1 VPELLGP
8 AVLVGWLVLS
18 PRIGGH
24 RPPGIFWAFL
34 VLVVGLRAVQF
45 RNGRVALEVGP
56 KGIRLGQTANRYS
69 RRLVAVPWRS
79 IAEVVV
85 LAPRM
90 SAPEDLA
97 TNVGEVGVRLRPG
110 APLPAGVRGIVR
122 EPGGTGPLV
131 TRPLRGSTPTR
142 PGWRAPS
149 PPTHRACGSSS
160 CRPAPDGGRGPA
172 ADIVRRRPQAAL
184 GSGAGGPGQ
193 LNGVDLP
200 PVFVGV
206 PVIFA
211 VVGSMF
217 VILGLRSAASL
228 RRFRRTAARA
238 SGVVLDLVLDVAG
251 PRRST
256 NLVYFPVVRFSTPDG
271 RVVDFRS
278 PQGSSPAAVRRG
290 QQVDVLY
297 DPADPTNAR
306 LEGILS
312 GGCLNT
318 FLVVFG
324 GVFVLLAVVI
334 ALTGLFVVRAVN
346 R

>member
-1 VPELLGP
+1 MTTPAGATGAEPYVLRWPITARTIVPELLGP

-131 TRPLRGSTPTR
+131 TRPLRGSTLDQTR
-142 PGWRAPS
+142 LAGAVSAYAPGLR
-149 PPTHRACGSSS
+149 
-160 CRPAPDGGRGPA
+160 
-172 ADIVRRRPQAAL
+172 V
-184 GSGAGGPGQ
+184 
-193 LNGVDLP
+193 VELP
-200 PVFVGV
+200 PG
-206 PVIFA
+206 A
-211 VVGSMF
+211 
-217 VILGLRSAASL
+217 
-228 RRFRRTAARA
+228 
-238 SGVVLDLVLDVAG
+238 
-251 PRRST
+251 
-256 NLVYFPVVRFSTPDG
+256 
-271 RVVDFRS
+271 
-278 PQGSSPAAVRRG
+278 
-290 QQVDVLY
+290 
-297 DPADPTNAR
+297 
-306 LEGILS
+306 
-312 GGCLNT
+312 
-318 FLVVFG
+318 
-324 GVFVLLAVVI
+324 
-334 ALTGLFVVRAVN
+334 
-346 R
+346 